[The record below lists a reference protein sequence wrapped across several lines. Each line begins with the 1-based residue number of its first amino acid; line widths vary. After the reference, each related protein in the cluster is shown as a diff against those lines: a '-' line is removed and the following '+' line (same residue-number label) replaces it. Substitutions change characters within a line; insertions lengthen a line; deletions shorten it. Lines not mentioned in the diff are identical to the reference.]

1 MNERDAIQFLQDRPK
16 DKPFC
21 LTVCFFTPHAE
32 DDDPRQYLVQNESL
46 SLYINATIPSAPSAT
61 EDAWKRMPYFFIDI
75 NEGRSRFFWRF
86 DSPDKYQTMMK
97 NYYRLISE
105 IDSTSGEVVCL
116 DNLLVKETELI
127 MNISQHRTYRKR
139 ARRSRHTR

>member
-1 MNERDAIQFLQDRPK
+1 
-16 DKPFC
+16 
-21 LTVCFFTPHAE
+21 
-32 DDDPRQYLVQNESL
+32 
-46 SLYINATIPSAPSAT
+46 
-61 EDAWKRMPYFFIDI
+61 MPYFFIDI

-127 MNISQHRTYRKR
+127 MDIFSTQNVS
-139 ARRSRHTR
+139 